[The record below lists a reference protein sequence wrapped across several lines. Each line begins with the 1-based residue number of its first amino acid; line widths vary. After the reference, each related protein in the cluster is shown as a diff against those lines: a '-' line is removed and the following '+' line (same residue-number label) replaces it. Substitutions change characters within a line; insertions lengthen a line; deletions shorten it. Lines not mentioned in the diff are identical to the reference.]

1 MGSHGYNS
9 PSYSSVQAK
18 PEKPSLTE
26 ALLVG
31 CIGLC
36 STLGSF
42 GSGSLSPKRIP
53 CAYQS
58 SPFQVSPAC
67 ESVASVSVSEQIQHI
82 QNNLRLNMSALA
94 ELIDVSRPS
103 LYKWLKGEPPHSQ
116 EVLNKISWLHNQ
128 ASRIE
133 TLNLVRADILIKRPV
148 FNGQSLFDFLK
159 VGTVVE
165 DDYLLTL
172 QNIDQKEAN
181 VRASSVKGKPI
192 RSIQDAIDEIS
203 TPIMRT

>member
-1 MGSHGYNS
+1 MGSHGYN
-9 PSYSSVQAK
+9 PLLYSSVQAK

-31 CIGLC
+31 FIGLY

-67 ESVASVSVSEQIQHI
+67 ESVASVSEQIQHI

-181 VRASSVKGKPI
+181 VRASSIKGKPI

>member
-1 MGSHGYNS
+1 MGSRGYNP

-31 CIGLC
+31 YIGLC

-67 ESVASVSVSEQIQHI
+67 ESVTSVSEQIQHI

-103 LYKWLKGEPPHSQ
+103 LYKWLKGEPPHSP